1 MITKNNEIAMF
12 KDTLRDLGLA
22 EYVEDAEIIKLL
34 AKGIEVFGS
43 NSVHVK
49 VYENL
54 TNNKLKCYSLLIWA
68 ISCETENERLWLL
81 LNQLKQSFNNED
93 WQELIITTEN
103 VTAKI
108 EYTKNIMR
116 AEK

>member
-43 NSVHVK
+43 NSSHVK

-54 TNNKLKCYSLLIWA
+54 TNNKLKCHSLLIWA
-68 ISCETENERLWLL
+68 ISCETENDRLWLL
-81 LNQLKQSFNNED
+81 LNHLKQCFSNDD
-93 WQELIITTEN
+93 WQELIRTTEN

-108 EYTKNIMR
+108 EYTKNVLKV
-116 AEK
+116 EK